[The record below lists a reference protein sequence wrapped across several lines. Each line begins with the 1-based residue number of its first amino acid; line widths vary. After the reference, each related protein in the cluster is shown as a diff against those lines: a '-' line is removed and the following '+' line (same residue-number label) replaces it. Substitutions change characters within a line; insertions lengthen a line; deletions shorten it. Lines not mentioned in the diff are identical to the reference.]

1 MRKLIITSLISIIL
15 LITVSGYSVHS
26 TNCYSCHSPSSP
38 SAGYIYSPPT
48 VILNTPMFVE
58 LEKNFRIEVEVEF
71 SMYEIEELEI
81 NISQIPEILS
91 FDGST
96 QLELQNIKES
106 MSINFT
112 AIPTKN
118 GVCRLV
124 LTVIAVVYY
133 NHAGGDETDYREEVV
148 EDSATIIVGI
158 PSIVPSSWYVIMND
172 NGGVITLSVERDI
185 YNLTI
190 FAPEYIYVEPTSM
203 DYVPAGSN
211 LTIILR
217 PVVEKKTDDAVVIA
231 WRENETLYAIVI
243 DTIYNPSMHAK
254 VDYYSISGRVTGILA
269 IVILLCSIV
278 LGGIGK
284 KLKLLLNRKIGAERR
299 IRVHCGLSW
308 FLFALAVYHG
318 IVLLIAPYF
327 LHAWNIRIVLGEIS
341 AVTML
346 IVSVNGSFMREIVK
360 VIGREYWCKIHNNF
374 SWLAFVF
381 GVMHAVL
388 IGTDFGFIR
397 EWLGI

>member
-1 MRKLIITSLISIIL
+1 
-15 LITVSGYSVHS
+15 
-26 TNCYSCHSPSSP
+26 
-38 SAGYIYSPPT
+38 
-48 VILNTPMFVE
+48 
-58 LEKNFRIEVEVEF
+58 
-71 SMYEIEELEI
+71 
-81 NISQIPEILS
+81 
-91 FDGST
+91 
-96 QLELQNIKES
+96 

-284 KLKLLLNRKIGAERR
+284 KLKLLLNGVDATNNLHSNQFYYYTFPASLIK
-299 IRVHCGLSW
+299 RVEVTKTPN
-308 FLFALAVYHG
+308 ALLNDET
-318 IVLLIAPYF
+318 LLGNLKDLLEKYPIDPS
-327 LHAWNIRIVLGEIS
+327 LIDIEITETLQMEDVETSIKMLQEIKRLGFK
-341 AVTML
+341 
-346 IVSVNGSFMREIVK
+346 VSID
-360 VIGREYWCKIHNNF
+360 
-374 SWLAFVF
+374 
-381 GVMHAVL
+381 
-388 IGTDFGFIR
+388 DFGTGYSSLNLKRFPFDVIKRDR
-397 EWLGI
+397 EFVKDMYKNKEDIILVK